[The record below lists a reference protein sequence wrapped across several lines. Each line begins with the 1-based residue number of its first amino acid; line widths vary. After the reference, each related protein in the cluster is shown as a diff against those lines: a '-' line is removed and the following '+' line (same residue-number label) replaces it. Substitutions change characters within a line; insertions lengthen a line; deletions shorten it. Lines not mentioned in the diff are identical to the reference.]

1 MTDLV
6 PPRSQ
11 SPTMLLVE
19 DEPAIRTVVRRTVAG
34 TAYDLL
40 VARNGDQA
48 RQHRG
53 MIDLPQADVVM
64 SRMNRF
70 EPGELIG
77 TAHPETTVLFV
88 SDDSRDS
95 AACAAGRAFRQKP
108 FTQDALLG
116 KIKEV
121 QLA

>member
-1 MTDLV
+1 
-6 PPRSQ
+6 
-11 SPTMLLVE
+11 MLLVE
-19 DEPAIRTVVRRTVAG
+19 DEPAIRTVVRRTLAG

-53 MIDLPQADVVM
+53 VIDLPQADVVM

-77 TAHPETTVLFV
+77 AAHPETTVLFV

-95 AACAAGRAFRQKP
+95 AALRRWPGLSAEAVHVGRAARQDQGGP
-108 FTQDALLG
+108 ASPVSHRDSG
-116 KIKEV
+116 SPW
-121 QLA
+121 